1 MTSYFDR
8 QIQEA
13 NERQRHLYEGR
24 GDTSES
30 AKIYV
35 EPDQRRT
42 VEAFA
47 DRMRDLGA
55 PEDAQPEVADYARM
69 DASAML
75 VRLAGGDQHLL
86 EELQSAVMQ
95 KNMWMFAD
103 ALDRAGVGS
112 RSDRLKLRTYIG
124 KGDREAIAASIR
136 IIGQGAL
143 EQLKQ
148 RMGTDPAVGI
158 EVANP
163 SYPLMGT
170 NRRCRQTVYLTGEND
185 NDPASFRRPPNA
197 KERPPVVYT
206 ATELGDDAQD
216 WEFKTEYHAYML
228 DGINAAENLV
238 LEAKNEGFLDGR
250 CSSPWGGG
258 YPLRNPYYSS

>member
-13 NERQRHLYEGR
+13 NERQRHLSEGR
-24 GDTSES
+24 GDASES

-35 EPDQRRT
+35 EPAQRRA

-47 DRMRDLGA
+47 DSMRDLGT
-55 PEDAQPEVADYARM
+55 PEDAQPEALDYARM

-75 VRLAGGDQHLL
+75 SRLAGGDQHLL
-86 EELQSAVMQ
+86 EELQSAIMQ
-95 KNMWMFAD
+95 KNMWMFVD

-112 RSDRLKLRTYIG
+112 RSDRLKLRMYVG

-136 IIGQGAL
+136 ILGQGAL

-148 RMGTDPAVGI
+148 QLGTDPAVGI

-170 NRRCRQTVYLTGEND
+170 NRRMRQTVYLTGSND
-185 NDPASFRRPPNA
+185 NDPISFRRPPNA

-206 ATELGDDAQD
+206 ATELGDDAAD
-216 WEFKTEYHAYML
+216 WEFKTEFHAYLL
-228 DGINAAENLV
+228 DGINAAENLM
-238 LEAKNEGFLDGR
+238 LEAKNEGMLDGR
-250 CSSPWGGG
+250 CLEPWGGG
-258 YPLRNPYYSS
+258 YAPRNPYYA